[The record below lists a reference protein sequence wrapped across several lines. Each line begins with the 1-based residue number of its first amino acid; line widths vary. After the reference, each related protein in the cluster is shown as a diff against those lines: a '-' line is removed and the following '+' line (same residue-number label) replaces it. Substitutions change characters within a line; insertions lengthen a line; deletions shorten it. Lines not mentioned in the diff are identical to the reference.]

1 MEEVC
6 KQISAKYPRTSD
18 KFIQY
23 GTAGFRTKGV
33 DLPHVICRMG
43 ALAVL
48 RSKLKK
54 ASIGVMITASH
65 NPEEDNGVKLVDPM
79 GEMLELA
86 WEKHATTLANV
97 SDFQLVEMVSSIVQQ
112 ENIDLSA
119 EASVIFAR
127 DTRSSSVELSQAL
140 QHGIAAMKADF
151 CDFGLL
157 TTPQLHY
164 MVRCRNTAEKYGH
177 PSENGYYTKLANAFI
192 KLRQKLSDTGKYSS
206 EVYIDAAN
214 GVGAGKVLELAKHLG
229 ESLTIN
235 VLNDGTNGKLNH
247 KCGADYVKINQCAPD
262 GLTLKEGMKC
272 ASFDG
277 DADRIV
283 YFFQGA
289 DGKFCLMDGDKIA
302 TLVGGYLKS
311 LVAQTGLSL
320 DVGVVQTAYANGS
333 STKYISQT
341 LKVPVVCVATG
352 VKHLHHRA
360 LQFDIGV
367 YFEANGHGTVIF
379 NGDTEARIQQT
390 STDASVA
397 EAQREASGQLL
408 TVIDLI
414 NQTVGDA
421 MSDLLLAELI
431 LCSQGWDMAAWRDC
445 YTDLPNRQ
453 VKVKVKDRNVI
464 KTTADETQALSP
476 EGLQAGI
483 DNLVAKYCSGR
494 SFVRP
499 SGTEDIV
506 RVYAEADTQENA
518 DNLALQ
524 VCQLVYDMAAGIGER
539 P

>member
-164 MVRCRNTAEKYGH
+164 M
-177 PSENGYYTKLANAFI
+177 
-192 KLRQKLSDTGKYSS
+192 LSDTGKYSS

-289 DGKFCLMDGDKIA
+289 GDGKFCLMDGDKIA

-494 SFVRP
+494 SF
-499 SGTEDIV
+499 
-506 RVYAEADTQENA
+506 ENA